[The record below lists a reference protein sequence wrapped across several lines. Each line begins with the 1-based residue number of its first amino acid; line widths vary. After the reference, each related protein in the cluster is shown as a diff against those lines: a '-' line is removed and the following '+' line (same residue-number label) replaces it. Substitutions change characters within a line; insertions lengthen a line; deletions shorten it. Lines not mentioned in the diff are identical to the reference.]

1 MDSAA
6 SDLDPAVCSHGLRGV
21 VIVRPLTDD
30 DLANRGDLVDRADV
44 ELLVRSFY
52 RYAAMDELLGPVF
65 RAAHV
70 NWDAHVATLT
80 DFWSWQLLGERG
92 YTGQPLR
99 AHEPV
104 HARTP
109 FNDAHYERWLDLF
122 VSTVDEYFVG
132 STAELAKRRA
142 TKMATALQRLLDG
155 KDGPASAAI
164 EPLWTKQTPAVLHPT
179 TPAPAREGA

>member
-1 MDSAA
+1 
-6 SDLDPAVCSHGLRGV
+6 
-21 VIVRPLTDD
+21 VIVHPLTDD
-30 DLANRGDLVDRADV
+30 DLANRGELMARADV

-52 RYAAMDELLGPVF
+52 RYAAMDELLGPIF
-65 RAAHV
+65 SAAHV
-70 NWDAHVATLT
+70 AWDDHVATLT

-109 FNDAHYERWLDLF
+109 FAAAHYERWLDLF

-132 STAELAKRRA
+132 SNADLAKHRA
-142 TKMATALQRLLDG
+142 TKMATALQKLLNGDYG
-155 KDGPASAAI
+155 QASEPI
-164 EPLWTKQTPAVLHPT
+164 EPIWTTSTSTSTATPPT
-179 TPAPAREGA
+179 TRP

>member
-1 MDSAA
+1 M
-6 SDLDPAVCSHGLRGV
+6 
-21 VIVRPLTDD
+21 IVHPLTDD
-30 DLANRGDLVDRADV
+30 DLANRGELIARADV

-52 RYAAMDELLGPVF
+52 RYAAMDELLGPIF
-65 RAAHV
+65 SAAHV
-70 NWDAHVATLT
+70 AWDDHVATLT

-109 FNDAHYERWLDLF
+109 FAAAHHERWLDLF

-132 STAELAKRRA
+132 SNAELAKRRA
-142 TKMATALQRLLDG
+142 AKMATALQKLMNGDYG
-155 KDGPASAAI
+155 QASEPI
-164 EPLWTKQTPAVLHPT
+164 EPMWT
-179 TPAPAREGA
+179 TPPVTPSAPSGGAGRIERCVWC